1 MEVYSY
7 HPRHGAYIGITVAEE
22 SPLEP
27 GIFLY
32 PAYTTMVMPRE
43 FGEGTIPVWDGEG
56 WTNVPD
62 HRGETWFN
70 KNGDTVLVKQPGNP
84 EKSGLMRE
92 QPPLPET
99 ALPVPV
105 IDSRQIRLWL
115 LGKGIVED
123 QVLKLINGLSDPD
136 KSIASIEW
144 EYADTFLHDHPFV
157 QTLGQS
163 IGLTPED
170 IEQGFREAAKL

>member
-1 MEVYSY
+1 MQTKYNDWYWVSEDGRLYSSARRKLVTEKDKSY
-7 HPRHGAYIGITVAEE
+7 LAWLAANPDYGPSSWPRDNDGNQTDVSLKALLADLGVVDAV
-22 SPLEP
+22 P
-27 GIFLY
+27 
-32 PAYTTMVMPRE
+32 
-43 FGEGTIPVWDGEG
+43 TI
-56 WTNVPD
+56 N
-62 HRGETWFN
+62 
-70 KNGDTVLVKQPGNP
+70 Q
-84 EKSGLMRE
+84 
-92 QPPLPET
+92 
-99 ALPVPV
+99 
-105 IDSRQIRLWL
+105 RQIRLWL